1 MPKEAKNKFAVPFT
15 SKRVNLRVRA
25 SERTSSARV
34 STVVVQESASAST
47 ASPLERQSQGLGAP
61 KRGAALPATER
72 RKGRRRSRT
81 IPMRQLT
88 RDELIQGAELTDLID
103 YDRPESRADCKN
115 MHRPCPFVSCR
126 YHLYL
131 EVNEDT
137 GSIKLNFPDM
147 ELTEMPETCALDVA
161 DRGGVTLE
169 EIGEIL
175 NLTRERIRQVESR
188 GLEQLR
194 ELGFK
199 ADILLDNEK

>member
-1 MPKEAKNKFAVPFT
+1 M
-15 SKRVNLRVRA
+15 RVNTSERA
-25 SERTSSARV
+25 SVGRV
-34 STVVVQESASAST
+34 TTVVQEVASASS
-47 ASPLERQSQGLGAP
+47 AAQPLERGGAV
-61 KRGAALPATER
+61 KRGAPSATER

-88 RDELIQGAELTDLID
+88 REELVQGAELTDLVE
-103 YDRPESRADCKN
+103 YERPESRADCKN

-147 ELTEMPETCALDVA
+147 ELTELPETCALDVA

-199 ADILLDNEK
+199 DDILLDQEK

>member
-1 MPKEAKNKFAVPFT
+1 MKQQNASNRFAVPFT
-15 SKRVNLRVRA
+15 SKRTSLRVRKA
-25 SERTSSARV
+25 ERTQVARV
-34 STVVVQESASAST
+34 ATTVEETPVASALPVEKS
-47 ASPLERQSQGLGAP
+47 GA
-61 KRGAALPATER
+61 KRAPAATER

-88 RDELIQGAELTDLID
+88 REELIQGAELTDLIE
-103 YDRPESRADCKN
+103 YERPQSRADCKN
-115 MHRPCPFVSCR
+115 MQRPCPFVSCR

-131 EVNEDT
+131 EVNDDT

-147 ELTEMPETCALDVA
+147 ELTEMAETCALDVA
-161 DRGGVTLE
+161 DKGGVTLE

-199 ADILLDNEK
+199 EDILLDRE

>member
-1 MPKEAKNKFAVPFT
+1 MQKEAKNKFAVPFT
-15 SKRVNLRVRA
+15 SKRVNLRVRT

-47 ASPLERQSQGLGAP
+47 AKPLERPGAP
-61 KRGAALPATER
+61 KRSVVPPAER

-103 YDRPESRADCKN
+103 YDRPQSRADCKN

-199 ADILLDNEK
+199 ADILLDNER

>member
-1 MPKEAKNKFAVPFT
+1 M
-15 SKRVNLRVRA
+15 
-25 SERTSSARV
+25 RV
-34 STVVVQESASAST
+34 STNERAST
-47 ASPLERQSQGLGAP
+47 VRVTTTSAQEATAQPLEAP
-61 KRGAALPATER
+61 RPSGTKPNRGASGTAER

-88 RDELIQGAELTDLID
+88 REELIQGAELTDLIE
-103 YDRPESRADCKN
+103 YERPQSRADCKT

-137 GSIKLNFPDM
+137 GSIKLNFPDV
-147 ELTEMPETCALDVA
+147 ELTDLPETCALDVA

-199 ADILLDNEK
+199 EDILLDQQG